1 MRPSQMPDP
10 ERDEILEPKLGPA
23 ERERLLETARVLQQ
37 ARPRPRVAFRGA
49 LARRLRARS
58 SSPQRLRLLIGA
70 YAGSGLALLAVVAV
84 GLGGVG
90 PLAAG

>member
-1 MRPSQMPDP
+1 MPDP
-10 ERDEILEPKLGPA
+10 GRDEILEPGLPA
-23 ERERLLETARVLQQ
+23 SQRERLLETARLLEQ
-37 ARPRPRVAFRGA
+37 ARPPPRPAFRGA

-58 SSPQRLRLLIGA
+58 TSHQRLRMLIGA

-90 PLAAG
+90 PLAP